1 MQNDKDFLDAQHLRQ
16 LSHFAGCHLGLCILI
31 IRRSRMAF
39 GEEKHKKTTF
49 EKITMLVIV
58 LMVIATIAGLVFP
71 AISALL

>member
-1 MQNDKDFLDAQHLRQ
+1 
-16 LSHFAGCHLGLCILI
+16 
-31 IRRSRMAF
+31 MAF

-49 EKITMLVIV
+49 EKITMLVVV

>member
-1 MQNDKDFLDAQHLRQ
+1 
-16 LSHFAGCHLGLCILI
+16 
-31 IRRSRMAF
+31 MAF
-39 GEEKHKKTTF
+39 GQEKHKKTTF

>member
-1 MQNDKDFLDAQHLRQ
+1 
-16 LSHFAGCHLGLCILI
+16 
-31 IRRSRMAF
+31 MAF

>member
-1 MQNDKDFLDAQHLRQ
+1 MQNDKDFLDTLGRRQ
-16 LSHFAGCHLGLCILI
+16 FSHFAVCRKSLCILMK
-31 IRRSRMAF
+31 RRSRMAF

>member
-1 MQNDKDFLDAQHLRQ
+1 MQNDKDFLGAHHLCQ
-16 LSHFAGCHLGLCILI
+16 FSHFAVCHLRLCILMK
-31 IRRSRMAF
+31 RRSRMAF

-71 AISALL
+71 AISTLL